1 MPSAETT
8 RTSVR
13 EPEPVRPTKEDE
25 VAAAGS
31 ELIGGPIGR
40 RALLGASWWTPVRV
54 IALVAIGMFA
64 LGMVQKLP
72 CYDSGWFFGASTQYT
87 HACYSD
93 IPHLYQGRGFAD
105 GLVPYFDKLPG
116 DMDYLEYPVLTGLFM
131 EVAAWL
137 TPGGGSIQHQEQIY
151 WMVNAGMLMV
161 CAAVIAVCTART
173 HRRRPWDGLLVAFAP
188 AFALT
193 ATINW
198 DLLAVALL
206 AAAML
211 MWSRGRSLA
220 FGILLGLATAA
231 KFYPFLLMGPLLVLC
246 WRAGKWREFGNALM
260 GAVGAWLVVN
270 LPVMYLAPE
279 GWAKFYSFSQT
290 RGIDFGSVFLFVST
304 WWKIPISYQT
314 ANAWA
319 LVMMVLVCVAMA
331 TLALTAPRRP
341 RFAQLAFL
349 IIAAFILT
357 NKVYS
362 PQYVLWLIPLAALAR
377 PKWRDFLI
385 WQACEVAYFLGIWL
399 YLAYTTSGDAHKG
412 LSSHGYQF
420 AIAAHLLG
428 TLYLCAVV
436 VRDILMPERDVVR
449 RAGEDDPSGGVLDGA
464 EDAFVLGAAAHPPR
478 HAAHFDGPQVEWGNG
493 GGGSGRQFALSEQG
507 SGLSPRGNAK
517 GRTRYL
523 CTAFRLCSKGQRSC
537 SGISA
542 PRCGRTVWWC
552 AADGPPV
559 RRRPSAPRR
568 PTARRGST
576 PACAAARRTS
586 AACPP
591 RRTEKGSG

>member
-13 EPEPVRPTKEDE
+13 EPEPVRPTKDDE

-173 HRRRPWDGLLVAFAP
+173 HRLRPWDGLLVALAP

-220 FGILLGLATAA
+220 FGVLLGLATAA

-290 RGIDFGSVFLFVST
+290 RGIDFGSVFLFIST
-304 WWKIPISYQT
+304 WWKVPISYQT

-319 LVMMVLVCVAMA
+319 LVLMVLVCVGMA
-331 TLALTAPRRP
+331 ALALTAPRRP

-349 IIAAFILT
+349 IVAAFILT

-385 WQACEVAYFLGIWL
+385 WHACEVAYFLGIWM
-399 YLAYTTSGDAHKG
+399 YLAYTTSGEAHKG

-464 EDAFVLGAAAHPPR
+464 EDVFVLGAAAHPPR
-478 HAAHFDGPQVEWGNG
+478 HAAHFEGPQVEWGG
-493 GGGSGRQFALSEQG
+493 SGGGS
-507 SGLSPRGNAK
+507 
-517 GRTRYL
+517 
-523 CTAFRLCSKGQRSC
+523 
-537 SGISA
+537 
-542 PRCGRTVWWC
+542 
-552 AADGPPV
+552 
-559 RRRPSAPRR
+559 
-568 PTARRGST
+568 T
-576 PACAAARRTS
+576 PEDS
-586 AACPP
+586 
-591 RRTEKGSG
+591 SL